1 MIVKKSK
8 GVAKK
13 FGDGTALTYLSR
25 GKEVGVETIDIDG
38 KAKGK
43 TDCKNIAYITK
54 GRGVITYNGK
64 EKKLSK
70 SYVLILDAETE
81 FAVEG
86 KFTAVVFKACGCN
99 K

>member
-13 FGDGTALTYLSR
+13 FGDGTELTYLSR
-25 GKEVGVETIDIDG
+25 GKEIGVKTIDIDG

-43 TDCKNIAYITK
+43 TAGKVVAYITK
-54 GRGVITYNGK
+54 GRGVIAYNGK

-81 FAVEG
+81 YKVEG
-86 KFTAVVFKACGCN
+86 KFTAVVFN

>member
-8 GVAKK
+8 GTVAKL
-13 FGDGTALTYLSR
+13 GDGELLTYLSR
-25 GKEVGVETIDIDG
+25 GKEVGVKTLDIDG

-43 TDCKNIAYITK
+43 TEGKVVAYITK
-54 GRGVITYNGK
+54 GRGVIAYNGK

-81 FAVEG
+81 YAVEG
-86 KFTAVVFKACGCN
+86 KFTAVIFSACGCN

>member
-8 GVAKK
+8 GTVSKL
-13 FGDGTALTYLSR
+13 GDGELLTYLSR
-25 GKEVGVETIDIDG
+25 GKEVGVKTLDIDG

-43 TDCKNIAYITK
+43 TEGKVVAYITK
-54 GRGVITYNGK
+54 GRGVIAYNGK

-81 FAVEG
+81 YKLEG
-86 KFTAVVFKACGCN
+86 KFTAVVFN